1 MSRRATRRCGSDVA
15 RTKVEGSDAPSIS
28 HLYLHKRPHRRS
40 ADEAQVMWAEGMGN
54 ISMTEA
60 GTKGAW

>member
-1 MSRRATRRCGSDVA
+1 M
-15 RTKVEGSDAPSIS
+15 GSDAPSIS